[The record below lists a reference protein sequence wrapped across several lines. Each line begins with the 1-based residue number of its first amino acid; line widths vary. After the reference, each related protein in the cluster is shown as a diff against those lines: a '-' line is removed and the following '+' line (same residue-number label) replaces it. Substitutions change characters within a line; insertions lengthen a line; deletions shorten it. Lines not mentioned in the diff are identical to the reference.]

1 MKIGFIGLGIMGS
14 RMAANLLNKHSY
26 ELVVHNR
33 TSERAK
39 ELVAA
44 GAVWA
49 DTPAAA
55 GRDADTIITVLA
67 HPEAV
72 AEAAL
77 GGDTGEGFLA
87 SLRPGSIWID
97 CSTVNP
103 SFARH
108 MADHASSRG
117 VHYLDAP
124 VAGSKG
130 AAQTGTLIFLVGGD
144 VADFEAC
151 RPLFAAMGREAK
163 HIGEVGMGAA
173 LKMVNNLLGA
183 LTVASF
189 SEAVAFGETLGLPR
203 DTLLT
208 YLTEGGLGSAFLKL
222 KSAKIASGDFEAD
235 FPLKWM
241 QKDLHLASLS
251 AYETGA
257 ALPMGNLTKEL
268 YRLAMRNG
276 LGDSDFAAIYQLLA
290 SSKVG

>member
-14 RMAANLLNKHSY
+14 RMAANLQKHDY
-26 ELVVHNR
+26 ELIVHNR
-33 TSERAK
+33 TAERAN
-39 ELVAA
+39 ELVTA

-49 DTPAAA
+49 ETPAAA
-55 GRDADTIITVLA
+55 GREVDVIITVLA

-77 GGDTGEGFLA
+77 GGEAGEGFLA
-87 SLRPGSIWID
+87 ELRPGAIWID

-103 SFARH
+103 SFARA
-108 MADHASSRG
+108 MSAQAQARG
-117 VHYLDAP
+117 VRFLDAP

-130 AAQTGTLIFLVGGD
+130 AAQAGALIFLVGGEAAD
-144 VADFEAC
+144 VEAY
-151 RPLFAAMGREAK
+151 RPLFAAMGREVL

-189 SEAVAFGETLGLPR
+189 SEAVAFGQTLGLPR
-203 DTLLT
+203 QTILT

-257 ALPMGNLTKEL
+257 ALPLGNLAKEL
-268 YRLAMRNG
+268 YRLAMRDG
-276 LGDSDFAAIYQLLA
+276 LGDLDFAAIYQFLSRNDA
-290 SSKVG
+290 

>member
-14 RMAANLLNKHSY
+14 RMAANLQKHSY
-26 ELVVHNR
+26 EMVVHNR
-33 TSERAK
+33 TAERAD

-55 GRDADTIITVLA
+55 GREADIVITVLA

-72 AEAAL
+72 SEAAL
-77 GGDTGEGFLA
+77 GGQSGVGFLE
-87 SLRPGSIWID
+87 SLRPGTIWID

-103 SFARH
+103 SFARD
-108 MADHASSRG
+108 MANQAQSRG
-117 VHYLDAP
+117 IRFLDAP

-130 AAQTGTLIFLVGGD
+130 AAQAGALIFLVGGD
-144 VADFEAC
+144 IADFEAC
-151 RPLFAAMGREAK
+151 RPVFAAMGREAK
-163 HIGEVGMGAA
+163 HIGSVGMGAA
-173 LKMVNNLLGA
+173 LKMVNNLLGG

-189 SEAVAFGETLGLPR
+189 SEAVAFAVTLGLPR
-203 DTLLT
+203 QTVLT
-208 YLTEGGLGSAFLKL
+208 YLAEGMLGSAFLKL
-222 KSAKIASGDFEAD
+222 KSAKIESGDFEAD

-257 ALPMGNLTKEL
+257 ALPMGNLAKEL
-268 YRLAMRNG
+268 YRLAMRDG
-276 LGDSDFAAIYQLLA
+276 LGDADFAAIYQFLSHDDA
-290 SSKVG
+290 